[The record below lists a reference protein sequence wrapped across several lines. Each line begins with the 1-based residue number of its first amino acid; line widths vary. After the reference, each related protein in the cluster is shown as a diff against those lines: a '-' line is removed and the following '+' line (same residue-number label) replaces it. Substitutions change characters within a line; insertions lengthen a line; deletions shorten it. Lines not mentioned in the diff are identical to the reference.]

1 MVLCESG
8 SCAELTMHSGVLSVN
23 GRSEFP
29 YMGGLWQQ
37 GLVHFTLF
45 TRLGLVYMQA
55 TLLLEPHG

>member
-1 MVLCESG
+1 
-8 SCAELTMHSGVLSVN
+8 MHSGVLSVN
-23 GRSEFP
+23 GKSEFS

-45 TRLGLVYMQA
+45 TRLGLVYMEA